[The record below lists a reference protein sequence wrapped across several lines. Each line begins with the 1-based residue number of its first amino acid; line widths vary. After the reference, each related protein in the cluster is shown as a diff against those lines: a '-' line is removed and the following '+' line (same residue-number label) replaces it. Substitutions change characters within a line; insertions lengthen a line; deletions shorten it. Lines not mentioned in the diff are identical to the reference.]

1 MSSDD
6 LRRYAVTGTFPGPS
20 KTFMVEPIKVPRT
33 PVAPTVAPVPLPETE
48 QNGIAAR
55 AGPGF
60 VNAGPR
66 GAGDR
71 SGLRRSDRRLVGI
84 GGWRTGACDRC
95 TAGYPVATLRC
106 VPVASWVAAI
116 ATTRR

>member
-20 KTFMVEPIKVPRT
+20 KTFMVEPIKVART

-71 SGLRRSDRRLVGI
+71 SGLRRSDRRLSALEA
-84 GGWRTGACDRC
+84 GGRA
-95 TAGYPVATLRC
+95 P
-106 VPVASWVAAI
+106 AI
-116 ATTRR
+116 AVQRDTRLRP